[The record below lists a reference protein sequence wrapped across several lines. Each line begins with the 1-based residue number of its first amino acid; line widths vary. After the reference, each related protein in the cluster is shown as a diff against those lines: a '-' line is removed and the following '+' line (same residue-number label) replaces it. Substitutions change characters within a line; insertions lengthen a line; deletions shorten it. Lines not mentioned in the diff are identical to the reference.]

1 MKRYNTPHRSRVV
14 KTRMTEE
21 EYAEFAQRLSAYH
34 MSQAEFIRQAITGA
48 AIRPIITVSPINDE
62 LLAAVG
68 KLTAEYGRI
77 GGNLNQIART
87 LNEWHSP
94 YPQLA
99 GEVRAAVSDL
109 AALKFA
115 SVVMIAVMLPCFL
128 FAMYEKHGQPLEV
141 VAKHIIQTKFIAP
154 KERPYQTQNL
164 YAVLE
169 RQRKLEKEVSAIA
182 KGTYKKGSGKKKRRG

>member
-1 MKRYNTPHRSRVV
+1 MKRYNMPHRSRVV
-14 KTRMTEE
+14 KTRLTDE
-21 EYAEFAQRLSAYH
+21 EYADFTARLAPYG
-34 MSQAEFIRQAITGA
+34 MSQSEFIRQAITRA
-48 AIRPIITVSPINDE
+48 TIRPIVTVSPINDE

-109 AALKFA
+109 AALKFEILQK
-115 SVVMIAVMLPCFL
+115 VGDAV
-128 FAMYEKHGQPLEV
+128 GN
-141 VAKHIIQTKFIAP
+141 IQT
-154 KERPYQTQNL
+154 YQL
-164 YAVLE
+164 
-169 RQRKLEKEVSAIA
+169 
-182 KGTYKKGSGKKKRRG
+182 

>member
-1 MKRYNTPHRSRVV
+1 MKRYNMPHRSRVV
-14 KTRMTEE
+14 KTRLTDE
-21 EYAEFAQRLSAYH
+21 EYADFTARLAPYG
-34 MSQAEFIRQAITGA
+34 MSQSEFIRQAITQA
-48 AIRPIITVSPINDE
+48 TIRPIVTVSPVNDK

-109 AALKFA
+109 AALKFE
-115 SVVMIAVMLPCFL
+115 VLQKVGDAV
-128 FAMYEKHGQPLEV
+128 GN
-141 VAKHIIQTKFIAP
+141 IQT
-154 KERPYQTQNL
+154 RC
-164 YAVLE
+164 V
-169 RQRKLEKEVSAIA
+169 
-182 KGTYKKGSGKKKRRG
+182 